1 MLQLEVL
8 VIIEKGEL
16 RLSLCYE
23 EDDCIVARGLVVGTT
38 VSMLLA
44 ERMKRS
50 FSVEKKINQSA
61 SLLEKVEDNGS
72 GALWVR
78 QIISYVLDLI
88 VNGEEIIN

>member
-1 MLQLEVL
+1 
-8 VIIEKGEL
+8 
-16 RLSLCYE
+16 
-23 EDDCIVARGLVVGTT
+23 
-38 VSMLLA
+38 
-44 ERMKRS
+44 MKRS

-61 SLLEKVEDNGS
+61 SLLEKVEDDGS